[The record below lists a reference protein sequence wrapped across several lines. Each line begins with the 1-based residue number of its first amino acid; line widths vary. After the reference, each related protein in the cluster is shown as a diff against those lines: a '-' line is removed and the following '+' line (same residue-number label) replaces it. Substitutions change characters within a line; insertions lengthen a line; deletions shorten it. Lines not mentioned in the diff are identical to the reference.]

1 MADDNHG
8 TSCEKIFIRID
19 SELEDLIPSYLD
31 NRLKDVKSIISFLD
45 AGDFEEVRVIGH
57 SMKGSGGGYGFDK
70 ITEIGARIEV
80 SAREKNDQAI
90 RNLVDELS
98 KYLELIEVVYE

>member
-1 MADDNHG
+1 M
-8 TSCEKIFIRID
+8 
-19 SELEDLIPSYLD
+19 IPSYLD

-57 SMKGSGGGYGFDK
+57 SLKGSGGGYGFDK
-70 ITEIGARIEV
+70 ITEIGSRIEV
-80 SAREKNDQAI
+80 FAREKNDQAI